1 MSLLDRIPLVP
12 LAIFAILLALLPFV
26 PQPHLFEKIGLLLDG
41 TLSRPLDIFDLFW
54 HSWLLIVLALK
65 LIRLKSVSPSQ

>member
-26 PQPHLFEKIGLLLDG
+26 PQPHLFEKIGMLLDG
-41 TLSRPLDIFDLFW
+41 TLARPVDIFDLFW
-54 HSWLLIVLALK
+54 HSWLLVVLVLK